1 MTSYFEIGGHIVEC
15 QTTPQSFLSG
25 SIARSQ
31 FRISASFD
39 ARAAYME
46 RPVELTSSVVS
57 SGSTSKQLIQDPVR
71 RMIGSAMIR
80 TGVAILMVPDPIPVI
95 DEVVGAGLIYGGVYL
110 HTTA

>member
-15 QTTPQSFLSG
+15 ETTPQSSLSRA
-25 SIARSQ
+25 IAPSQ
-31 FRISASFD
+31 SRISASFD

-46 RPVELTSSVVS
+46 RPVELASSVVS
-57 SGSTSKQLIQDPVR
+57 SRSSSKQLIQGPVR